1 MKNLFSLIFITLLI
15 PSFAQEII
23 GSWHGSLKVQGIELR
38 LVFNITKTA
47 DGYQSTMDSPDQG
60 AKGIPVSSTAFEGDK
75 LTISM
80 PNMGIEYKAT
90 LVKSTELEG
99 TFKQGG
105 QSFPMNMSKKEAEEA
120 IINKSQE
127 PVPPFSYYSEEVTF
141 TNTIDNVTLS
151 GTLTLP
157 KKKGNFPVVV
167 LISGSGPQN
176 RDSELLGHKPF
187 LVISDYLTKN
197 GIGVLRFDDRGTAK
211 STGDFSS
218 ATSFDFSKDVEAA
231 VNYLL
236 TRKEVNKEQIG
247 LIGHSEGGLI
257 APMVAARNKSISY
270 LVLLAAPG
278 QNGEE
283 LLLTQQELI
292 GKASGISDEELV
304 KSKAINQKI
313 FKLIKQSS
321 DHEKLKSD
329 IQLILEESLKNTA
342 ESELP
347 NGMKKSEYISLQIA
361 QLTSPWTIFF
371 IKSNPSENLAKVT
384 CPVLALN
391 GEKDLQ
397 VAPTENI
404 EDIQKAIK
412 AGSNSELTTKIY
424 PDLNHLF
431 QHATTGSPSE
441 YAAIEETFSEEVM
454 KDVLEWIKELK

>member
-38 LVFNITKTA
+38 LVFNIKKSA

-60 AKGIPVSSTAFEGDK
+60 AKDLPVSSTAFEGDK

-313 FKLIKQSS
+313 FELIKQAS
-321 DHEKLKSD
+321 DHEKLKSY
-329 IQLILEESLKNTA
+329 IQLILEEGLKNTA

-347 NGMKKSEYISLQIA
+347 KGMKKSEYISLQIA

>member
-313 FKLIKQSS
+313 FELIKQAS
-321 DHEKLKSD
+321 DHEKLKSY
-329 IQLILEESLKNTA
+329 IQLILEEGLKNTA

-347 NGMKKSEYISLQIA
+347 KGMKKSEYISLQIA

>member
-1 MKNLFSLIFITLLI
+1 M
-15 PSFAQEII
+15 
-23 GSWHGSLKVQGIELR
+23 
-38 LVFNITKTA
+38 
-47 DGYQSTMDSPDQG
+47 
-60 AKGIPVSSTAFEGDK
+60 
-75 LTISM
+75 
-80 PNMGIEYKAT
+80 
-90 LVKSTELEG
+90 
-99 TFKQGG
+99 
-105 QSFPMNMSKKEAEEA
+105 
-120 IINKSQE
+120 
-127 PVPPFSYYSEEVTF
+127 
-141 TNTIDNVTLS
+141 
-151 GTLTLP
+151 
-157 KKKGNFPVVV
+157 
-167 LISGSGPQN
+167 
-176 RDSELLGHKPF
+176 
-187 LVISDYLTKN
+187 
-197 GIGVLRFDDRGTAK
+197 
-211 STGDFSS
+211 
-218 ATSFDFSKDVEAA
+218 
-231 VNYLL
+231 
-236 TRKEVNKEQIG
+236 
-247 LIGHSEGGLI
+247 
-257 APMVAARNKSISY
+257 
-270 LVLLAAPG
+270 
-278 QNGEE
+278 
-283 LLLTQQELI
+283 
-292 GKASGISDEELV
+292 V

-454 KDVLEWIKELK
+454 KDIVEWMEEK

>member
-1 MKNLFSLIFITLLI
+1 MKNLFALIFITLLI
-15 PSFAQEII
+15 PSFAQDIV
-23 GSWHGSLKVQGIELR
+23 GSWQGDLKVQGIELR
-38 LVFNITKTA
+38 LVFNIKKSA

-60 AKGIPVSSTAFEGDK
+60 AKDLPVSSTAFEGDK

-120 IINKSQE
+120 IIKKSQE
-127 PVPPFSYYSEEVTF
+127 PVPPFTYYSEKVTF

-278 QNGEE
+278 QNGGE

-313 FKLIKQSS
+313 FELIKQAS
-321 DHEKLKSD
+321 DHEKLKSY
-329 IQLILEESLKNTA
+329 IQLILEEGLKNTA

-347 NGMKKSEYISLQIA
+347 KGMKKSEYISLQIA

>member
-1 MKNLFSLIFITLLI
+1 MKNLFALIFITLLI

-120 IINKSQE
+120 IIKKSQE
-127 PVPPFSYYSEEVTF
+127 PVPPFTYYSEKVTF

-218 ATSFDFSKDVEAA
+218 ATSFDFSKDLEAA

-236 TRKEVNKEQIG
+236 TRKEVNKDQIG

-292 GKASGISDEELV
+292 GKAS
-304 KSKAINQKI
+304 
-313 FKLIKQSS
+313 
-321 DHEKLKSD
+321 
-329 IQLILEESLKNTA
+329 
-342 ESELP
+342 
-347 NGMKKSEYISLQIA
+347 
-361 QLTSPWTIFF
+361 
-371 IKSNPSENLAKVT
+371 
-384 CPVLALN
+384 
-391 GEKDLQ
+391 
-397 VAPTENI
+397 
-404 EDIQKAIK
+404 
-412 AGSNSELTTKIY
+412 
-424 PDLNHLF
+424 
-431 QHATTGSPSE
+431 
-441 YAAIEETFSEEVM
+441 
-454 KDVLEWIKELK
+454 